1 MSKPREIAMLE
12 WVHCIKPNPPQWGGP
27 EDKPFTNPVRCK
39 MVRGVPAY
47 LKRFVVAL
55 FLVPD
60 LRAGDAVAKL
70 YELNAV
76 DLTGT
81 QSKRSQVTALSGQ

>member
-1 MSKPREIAMLE
+1 
-12 WVHCIKPNPPQWGGP
+12 
-27 EDKPFTNPVRCK
+27 